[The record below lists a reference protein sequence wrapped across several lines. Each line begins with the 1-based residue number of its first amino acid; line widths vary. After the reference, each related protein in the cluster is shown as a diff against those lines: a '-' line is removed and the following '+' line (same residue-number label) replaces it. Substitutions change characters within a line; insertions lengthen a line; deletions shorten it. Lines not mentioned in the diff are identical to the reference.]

1 LGARRAISAVTA
13 TREAVSGS
21 PASPVDGGRVTVQ
34 VDLGGI
40 WLGIATDGTIQTPEK
55 QPLVLKLPATGTQPT
70 LLPTVT
76 TEKIKLTAVSDDGGT
91 VNPTGR
97 VTLSGLTISTVP
109 TNVSVRLEQMP
120 PFWTRLGGLTA
131 AETSPDFANILNA
144 FLVNAKAQDG
154 FYAIPFTFHS
164 DAIAQMDITLQID
177 YAIVQPVLP
186 PHLPEVSISYGFSTL
201 PDLASSLTTITLPR
215 NAIPIVGQTGATIR
229 GTFPPTRI
237 AWGQIGSDSQT
248 IPVLV
253 SPECSLAQPFQ
264 ADREI
269 ALTAIDLP
277 LANTEVGL
285 AGLNVSIQA
294 DAGGK
299 PFGEV
304 LTSAEVRVEKPLPD
318 QSSWGNAT
326 LPAPFRIEKDRRYW
340 LILQSQSGQAYW
352 NATPEAT
359 EETVLHS
366 SRDGGFSWRPA
377 TVLESPAPPA
387 ALFRLRET
395 PEQFRIP
402 VQLQIGEGAG
412 ATRRRL
418 DEFAPLGRVE
428 FNFDFA
434 EKLGEYLAAPAMAS
448 PCGTDE
454 LLTNGSFDQPAHS
467 DATRRL
473 FGFDVGIGYRSVQDD
488 SKKVLKSLEDLSRGV
503 DLSVERFINLYL
515 NQQEVPNTQQATNTI
530 DCAGKNPSRTQSDE
544 IVNAINAAM
553 GQQIAKY
560 ESNRLILEVSDQNR
574 IALLPWLQDA
584 VPQRWEGS
592 TASEGE
598 IWRVKLPTL
607 AFESKYDISEA
618 KRLEKQVIE
627 IDWYYGT
634 ATPWEEKGIPP
645 AELIVVALKSAGN
658 QPTNL
663 SQTVPVSA
671 GCSYQ
676 LNFFFL
682 PIAVTL
688 FDSWFLGKEQS
699 ASDSRTEETEKP
711 AVPSWEIRWLNA
723 SGELISRKG
732 SELSNPSQ
740 FFQDEG
746 NETKNVPK
754 LEGFETKL
762 VAPPDAVQAQ
772 IQFIQ
777 PPSGVLVLE
786 DVSFKPTLQTLSNA
800 NFRFWKNQPLS
811 QQNLEQVN
819 REPVQIPLVWTVVK
833 GIVDR
838 LDTPES
844 TGVLLKGEGPED
856 AILAQKVAIAGGKQY
871 GLQICAYPQNSGNS
885 QTQQPQKGARLELHW
900 LSNGPIAAPII
911 LLLDGTSFSK
921 RAWTGTA
928 PDEATEAEIRLIQP
942 KGQGNLVV
950 ELVSFLL
957 VDSVSVPLIFLAE
970 TPGELTVSDLRV
982 AYDLPELP
990 AASPVPRKSNSTN
1003 LQRQALTRLSWQLAS
1018 KQAADADIESPEK
1031 LRPEMLEE
1039 TKKSQ
1044 RGDSVETGAKVSN
1057 RSLSK
1062 IALFSL
1068 LLSIWVVGLLLLGH
1082 LQFIS
1087 KAVLDW
1093 L

>member
-13 TREAVSGS
+13 SREAVSGNL
-21 PASPVDGGRVTVQ
+21 VDEGRVTVQ

-76 TEKIKLTAVSDDGGT
+76 PEKIKLTAVSDDRGT
-91 VNPTGR
+91 VNPAGK
-97 VTLSGLTISTVP
+97 VTLSGLTIRTVP
-109 TNVSVRLEQMP
+109 TNVSVRLGQMP
-120 PFWTRLGGLTA
+120 PFWTRLGELAA

-144 FLVNAKAQDG
+144 FLTSAKAQDG

-164 DAIAQMDITLQID
+164 DAIARMDITLQID
-177 YAIVQPVLP
+177 YVIVQPILP
-186 PHLPEVSISYGFSTL
+186 PHLPEVSISYSFSTL
-201 PDLASSLTTITLPR
+201 PDLASSLTTIALPR
-215 NAIPIVGQTGATIR
+215 NAIPVNEGTGATIR
-229 GTFPPTRI
+229 GEFPPTRV
-237 AWGQIGSDSQT
+237 AWGQIGSDSPT
-248 IPVLV
+248 IPVVV
-253 SPECSLAQPFQ
+253 SPEFSLAQPFQ
-264 ADREI
+264 SDQEI
-269 ALTAIDLP
+269 ALTGIDLP
-277 LANTEVGL
+277 LANTEAGL

-304 LTSAEVRVEKPLPD
+304 LTSAQVRVEKPLPN

-352 NATPEAT
+352 NATPGAT
-359 EETVLHS
+359 EATVLHAS
-366 SRDGGFSWRPA
+366 GDGGFSWRPA

-395 PEQFRIP
+395 PDRFRIP

-412 ATRRRL
+412 VTRRRL
-418 DEFAPLGRVE
+418 DEFSPLGRVE

-434 EKLGEYLAAPAMAS
+434 GKLGEYLADPAMAS
-448 PCGTDE
+448 PCGSDE
-454 LLTNGSFDQPAHS
+454 LLRNGSFDQPTHS

-473 FGFDVGIGYRSVQDD
+473 FGFDAGIGYSI
-488 SKKVLKSLEDLSRGV
+488 KSSEDLSRGM
-503 DLSVERFINLYL
+503 DLSLERFINLYL
-515 NQQEVPNTQQATNTI
+515 YSDPYQPAANPIANTI
-530 DCAGKNPSRTQSDE
+530 DCAGQNPSRTQIEE
-544 IVNAINAAM
+544 IIKAINTAM
-553 GQQIAKY
+553 GQEVADY
-560 ESNRLILEVSDQNR
+560 NHEDNCLILRLYPYQ
-574 IALLPWLQDA
+574 IALLPWRQNAVLQG
-584 VPQRWEGS
+584 WEGS
-592 TASEGE
+592 TGSQGE
-598 IWRVKLPTL
+598 IWRIKLPAL
-607 AFESKYDISEA
+607 YFCSE
-618 KRLEKQVIE
+618 QVIE
-627 IDWYYGT
+627 IDWYDGT
-634 ATPWEEKGIPP
+634 TNPWEEQGTPP
-645 AELIVVALKSAGN
+645 AELIAVALKSAGN

-663 SQTVPVSA
+663 KQTVPVRG
-671 GCSYQ
+671 GCTYQ
-676 LNFFFL
+676 LSFVFFSL
-682 PIAVTL
+682 SVTL
-688 FDSWFLGKEQS
+688 FDSLLGQEQAERVFQS
-699 ASDSRTEETEKP
+699 ETAIIIVPEEPEKP
-711 AVPSWEIRWLNA
+711 ALASWEVRWLDG
-723 SGELISRKG
+723 SGQLISREG
-732 SELSNPSQ
+732 SDLSDRSPL
-740 FFQDEG
+740 FQDK
-746 NETKNVPK
+746 TDQKNNLPK
-754 LEGFETKL
+754 LEGFEAKL
-762 VAPPDAVQAQ
+762 VAPPDAIQAQ
-772 IQFIQ
+772 IRFIQ

-786 DVSFKPTLQTLSNA
+786 GVSCKPTLQTLSNA
-800 NFRFWKNQPLS
+800 NFQFWKNQPLS

-871 GLQICAYPQNSGNS
+871 ELQICAYPQNSGNS
-885 QTQQPQKGARLELHW
+885 LTQQPQKGTRLELHW
-900 LSNGPIAAPII
+900 LGNSSLVTPTI
-911 LLLDGTSFSK
+911 LPLDGISFPK

-942 KGQGNLVV
+942 KGEGNLVV
-950 ELVSFLL
+950 ESVYFSQ

-990 AASPVPRKSNSTN
+990 ASSRLPRKSNSTN

-1044 RGDSVETGAKVSN
+1044 RGDSVERGAKVSN

-1062 IALFSL
+1062 ITLFSL
-1068 LLSIWVVGLLLLGH
+1068 LLSIWVVGLLLVVRQL
-1082 LQFIS
+1082 I
-1087 KAVLDW
+1087 
-1093 L
+1093 